1 LLLRDLV
8 TKIEY
13 GAAHNPV
20 NDPSPAAIRSI
31 AGIRWTRAGLRRYAG
46 IMTDPTNSSVSAAP
60 AHPLAGMAIG
70 FVGIVIFGAT
80 LPATRIALEGFS
92 PAFITFSR
100 ATIAA
105 MVAGTTLLLLGKRFP
120 RQHALSL
127 FAAGI
132 LLVYGFPAFSSV
144 AMQTVPASHGGVV
157 LGVLPLMTATF
168 AALFGGERPGLAFW
182 AWSISGAVLVM
193 IFSLSGADIEPGLG
207 DLWLACAA
215 LSAACGYV
223 ISGKL
228 ARTRPGWEVISWAL
242 VVVSP
247 LSLAGTFLTSETG
260 IHQPDS
266 HALMAL
272 AYLSLGSMFAGFIFW
287 NWGMAIGGIAR
298 VGQVQLLQSFV
309 TLGLSALLLGETVTP
324 VMLGFAIAVGVVVW
338 CGRKAKVG

>member
-1 LLLRDLV
+1 
-8 TKIEY
+8 
-13 GAAHNPV
+13 
-20 NDPSPAAIRSI
+20 
-31 AGIRWTRAGLRRYAG
+31 
-46 IMTDPTNSSVSAAP
+46 
-60 AHPLAGMAIG
+60 MALG
-70 FVGIVIFGAT
+70 FVGVAIFGAT
-80 LPATRIALEGFS
+80 LPATHVALEGFS
-92 PAFITFSR
+92 PAFITFAR
-100 ATIAA
+100 AVIAA
-105 MVAGTTLLLLGKRFP
+105 LVAGLTLLLLRKPFP
-120 RQHALSL
+120 RKHAFSL
-127 FAAGI
+127 FAAGV
-132 LLVYGFPAFSSV
+132 LLVYGFPGFSSV

-182 AWSISGAVLVM
+182 AWSIAGAALV
-193 IFSLSGADIEPGLG
+193 ITFSLSGADIEPGIGDPWLG
-207 DLWLACAA
+207 CAA
-215 LSAACGYV
+215 LSASCGYV
-223 ISGKL
+223 ISGKM

-242 VVVSP
+242 IITAP
-247 LSLAGTFLTSETG
+247 LSLAGTAFTWETG
-260 IHQPDS
+260 ISQPDS

>member
-1 LLLRDLV
+1 
-8 TKIEY
+8 
-13 GAAHNPV
+13 
-20 NDPSPAAIRSI
+20 
-31 AGIRWTRAGLRRYAG
+31 
-46 IMTDPTNSSVSAAP
+46 
-60 AHPLAGMAIG
+60 MAIG

-80 LPATRIALEGFS
+80 LPATRFALEGFS
-92 PAFITFSR
+92 PAFITFCR

-105 MVAGTTLLLLGKRFP
+105 TVAGLTLVALGKRFP
-120 RQHALSL
+120 REHALSFFL
-127 FAAGI
+127 AGV
-132 LLVYGFPAFSSV
+132 LLVYGFPGFSSV

-182 AWSISGAVLVM
+182 AWSIAGATLVM
-193 IFSLSGADIEPGLG
+193 IFSLSGADIEPGIG

-215 LSAACGYV
+215 LSASCGYV

-228 ARTRPGWEVISWAL
+228 ARMRPGWEVISWAL
-242 VVVSP
+242 VVTAP
-247 LSLAGTFLTSETG
+247 LSLAGTLFTWESG
-260 IHQPDS
+260 IAQPGAP
-266 HALMAL
+266 ALAAL

-324 VMLGFAIAVGVVVW
+324 VMLGFALAVGVVVW

>member
-1 LLLRDLV
+1 
-8 TKIEY
+8 
-13 GAAHNPV
+13 
-20 NDPSPAAIRSI
+20 
-31 AGIRWTRAGLRRYAG
+31 
-46 IMTDPTNSSVSAAP
+46 MTDTQVAP
-60 AHPLAGMAIG
+60 PLSKPRPAAHPLAGLALGFIG
-70 FVGIVIFGAT
+70 VVIFGAT

-92 PAFITFSR
+92 PAFITFAR
-100 ATIAA
+100 ALIAA
-105 MVAGTTLLLLGKRFP
+105 FVASATLIILRKPFP

-127 FAAGI
+127 LIAGV
-132 LLVYGFPAFSSV
+132 LLIYGFPGFSSV

-168 AALFGGERPGLAFW
+168 AALFGGERPGPAFW
-182 AWSISGAVLVM
+182 AWSITGALLVL
-193 IFSLSGADIEPGLG
+193 IFSLSGADIEPGIG
-207 DLWLACAA
+207 DLWLGCAA

-228 ARTRPGWEVISWAL
+228 ARSRPGWEVISWAL
-242 VVVSP
+242 VITAP
-247 LSLAGTFLTSETG
+247 LSLAGTLFTWDTG
-260 IHQPDS
+260 IGDPGP
-266 HALMAL
+266 HALTAL

-324 VMLGFAIAVGVVVW
+324 VMLGFAIAVGFVVW

>member
-1 LLLRDLV
+1 MTD
-8 TKIEY
+8 
-13 GAAHNPV
+13 A
-20 NDPSPAAIRSI
+20 PSPSAPA
-31 AGIRWTRAGLRRYAG
+31 
-46 IMTDPTNSSVSAAP
+46 PAAP

-70 FVGIVIFGAT
+70 FIGIVIFGAT

-105 MVAGTTLLLLGKRFP
+105 LVAGATLVLLRKPFP

-127 FAAGI
+127 FIAGI
-132 LLVYGFPAFSSV
+132 LLVYGFPGFSSV

-182 AWSISGAVLVM
+182 AWSIAGAALVM

-215 LSAACGYV
+215 LSASCGYV

-242 VVVSP
+242 VVTAP
-247 LSLAGTFLTSETG
+247 LSLAGTLFTWESGISEPG
-260 IHQPDS
+260 NQ
-266 HALMAL
+266 ALMAL

-309 TLGLSALLLGETVTP
+309 TLGLSALVLGETVTP
-324 VMLGFAIAVGVVVW
+324 VMLGFALAVGVVVW